1 MKEELV
7 PFVEDN
13 STAPEEESEVEVA
26 PPPKKAKGLAAILE
40 KMPRRIPVSTVTPTE
55 LVDREFTTY
64 MDLPLEESTCDP
76 LDWWRDNFR
85 KFPFM
90 SQLISLYMWN

>member
-1 MKEELV
+1 M
-7 PFVEDN
+7 PFVEDT
-13 STAPEEESEVEVA
+13 SIAPEEESEVA

-40 KMPRRIPVSTVTPTE
+40 KMPRRASVSTLTPTE

-76 LDWWRDNFR
+76 QIGGEITFANFPSR
-85 KFPFM
+85 R
-90 SQLISLYMWN
+90 S